1 MLKRGITIKI
11 LTDGIDEHLMSHIAQ
26 INETNKDNPMQF
38 GYSNKL
44 GEFNVFIMLSDNK
57 YVLQIKYD
65 QQNEIVAS
73 FSNEEHSVTIQE
85 ILFEKYWNEIQSLTV
100 ISNNQTD

>member
-1 MLKRGITIKI
+1 MLRRGITIKI
-11 LTDGIDEHLMSHIAQ
+11 LTDDIDEHLMSHIAQ
-26 INETNKDNPMQF
+26 INGTNKDNQMQF

-44 GEFNVFIMLSDNK
+44 GEFNEFIMLSDNR

-85 ILFEKYWNEIQSLTV
+85 ILFEKYWNEVNSLTV
-100 ISNNQTD
+100 INNN

>member
-1 MLKRGITIKI
+1 
-11 LTDGIDEHLMSHIAQ
+11 
-26 INETNKDNPMQF
+26 
-38 GYSNKL
+38 
-44 GEFNVFIMLSDNK
+44 MLSDSR

-85 ILFEKYWNEIQSLTV
+85 ILFEKYWNEVNTLTG
-100 ISNNQTD
+100 INNNQKDYRLRNPRSTLQGQNLFAKQVSLDSVDLSTGSRMNRSI

>member
-1 MLKRGITIKI
+1 MLKRDITIKI
-11 LTDGIDEHLMSHIAQ
+11 LTDDIDERLMNHIAQ

-44 GEFNVFIMLSDNK
+44 GEFNEFIMLRDSR

-85 ILFEKYWNEIQSLTV
+85 ILFEKYWNEVKSLEV
-100 ISNNQTD
+100 VNSN

>member
-1 MLKRGITIKI
+1 
-11 LTDGIDEHLMSHIAQ
+11 
-26 INETNKDNPMQF
+26 MQF

-44 GEFNVFIMLSDNK
+44 GEFNEFIMLSDSR

-73 FSNEEHSVTIQE
+73 FSNEEHNVTIQE
-85 ILFEKYWNEIQSLTV
+85 ILFEKYWNEVKSLEVVNSKRTSSIVSNGV
-100 ISNNQTD
+100 IIVRDQG

>member
-1 MLKRGITIKI
+1 
-11 LTDGIDEHLMSHIAQ
+11 
-26 INETNKDNPMQF
+26 MQF

-44 GEFNVFIMLSDNK
+44 GEFNEFIMLRDSR

-85 ILFEKYWNEIQSLTV
+85 ILFEKYWNEVNTLTG
-100 ISNNQTD
+100 INNN